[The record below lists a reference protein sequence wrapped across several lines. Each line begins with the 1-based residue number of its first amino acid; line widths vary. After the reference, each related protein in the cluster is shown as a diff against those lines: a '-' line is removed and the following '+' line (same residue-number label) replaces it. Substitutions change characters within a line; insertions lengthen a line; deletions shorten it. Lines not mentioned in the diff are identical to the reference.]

1 MFLMLLAGFL
11 SINKLNRQFFP
22 NFDVETISWPF
33 ISKSPPSWG
42 VVSAATDVKPPAELI
57 RLSTVILL
65 NTDASASLTNNSS
78 LPESIPADAIEV
90 CPVIKEFSVA
100 VSYTHLTL
108 PTKRI
113 V

>member
-1 MFLMLLAGFL
+1 MRTPPVLPFPSIITLPEPFGKISMF
-11 SINKLNRQFFP
+11 P
-22 NFDVETISWPF
+22 FDVATISLPF

-78 LPESIPADAIEV
+78 LPESIPADAIDV
-90 CPVIKEFSVA
+90 CPVIKCLQLFLWIKL
-100 VSYTHLTL
+100 YLT
-108 PTKRI
+108 R
-113 V
+113 